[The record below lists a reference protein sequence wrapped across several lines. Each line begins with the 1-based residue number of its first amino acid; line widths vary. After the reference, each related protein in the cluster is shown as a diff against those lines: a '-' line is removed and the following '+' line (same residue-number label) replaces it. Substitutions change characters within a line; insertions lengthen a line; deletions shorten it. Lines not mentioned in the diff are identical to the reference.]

1 MATTPKRMLLQ
12 VNLGTSRGPFSPK
25 IKVTQ
30 VRVSY
35 GLCPDSSFFILL
47 ISSPSSSIPP
57 NFFFLIYLIWTKGCR
72 WLTFFSLHI
81 HDVEKVGPA
90 SLYQW
95 KTMVPLVAPLSRHF
109 GLSSSERLRGFPLF
123 KTQVFFSL
131 GDWIFF
137 KFHFTLPL
145 CWKTLGWAVRRR
157 LHEDPADVDE
167 GFFASFG
174 DVLNLWKTCRV
185 GKFRNHEIMKSWKTA
200 GRELWKDN
208 WVGMG
213 RSKMGLLERHG
224 AERHIGL
231 GGRIRGLLGTKDFGR
246 KATGRELVFLHL
258 HPWISGPGRPEKWKF
273 SCKQSLHFSWIASKS
288 YGHRKRQFFNKFHS
302 IWT

>member
-12 VNLGTSRGPFSPK
+12 VNLGISRGPFSPK

-47 ISSPSSSIPP
+47 ISSPSSPIPP

-109 GLSSSERLRGFPLF
+109 
-123 KTQVFFSL
+123 
-131 GDWIFF
+131 
-137 KFHFTLPL
+137 
-145 CWKTLGWAVRRR
+145 WKTSGISSFQDASVL
-157 LHEDPADVDE
+157 
-167 GFFASFG
+167 FFGGLDFLQISFHIAS
-174 DVLNLWKTCRV
+174 LL
-185 GKFRNHEIMKSWKTA
+185 
-200 GRELWKDN
+200 KD
-208 WVGMG
+208 
-213 RSKMGLLERHG
+213 
-224 AERHIGL
+224 IGL
-231 GGRIRGLLGTKDFGR
+231 GSEASSRWRSCWCWWEILRFFWRRLELMKD
-246 KATGRELVFLHL
+246 L
-258 HPWISGPGRPEKWKF
+258 
-273 SCKQSLHFSWIASKS
+273 
-288 YGHRKRQFFNKFHS
+288 
-302 IWT
+302 